1 MSLQHYITTRFHGE
15 KRGEISA
22 YDRLLIARAVNRPRI
37 REFIG
42 ALFDDFLEL
51 SGDRLG
57 GDDKAILGGIG
68 FFGSLPVTV
77 IGHHKERDA
86 EENVAANFGMAG
98 PEGYRKAL
106 RLMKEAE
113 KFHRPV
119 ITLVDTPG
127 AYPGKE
133 AEENGISAA
142 IAENLAQM
150 SHLHTPVVTLITGEG
165 NSGGALGIAV
175 ADRVLMLENAVY
187 SILSPEGFSSILWKD
202 GTRVREACEVMGMTA
217 EALLTDG
224 LVDRII
230 PEPAGGIQNDPDAGF
245 ARIREIL
252 GEELPR
258 LMALPEEELLE
269 RRYEKFRSVGRPGG
283 IGAAAGRNDRI
294 ISRREDAPEGWGEK
308 EEKTG

>member
-1 MSLQHYITTRFHGE
+1 MSLQHYITARGNGG
-15 KRGEISA
+15 KRGEVSA
-22 YDRLLIARAVNRPRI
+22 YDRLQLARAVDRPRI
-37 REFIG
+37 REFID

-68 FFGSLPVTV
+68 FFGSLSVTV
-77 IGHHKERDA
+77 IGNHKERDA
-86 EENVAANFGMAG
+86 RENVAVNFGMAG

-113 KFHRPV
+113 KFRRPV

-150 SHLHTPVVTLITGEG
+150 SHLHTPVITLITGEG
-165 NSGGALGIAV
+165 NSGGALGLAV

-217 EALLTDG
+217 EALLADG

-230 PEPAGGIQNDPDAGF
+230 PEPAGGIQNDPDTGF
-245 ARIREIL
+245 SRIREIL
-252 GEELPR
+252 GEELTR
-258 LMALPEEELLE
+258 LMALPEEELL
-269 RRYEKFRSVGRPGG
+269 RRRVEKFRSVGRPGG
-283 IGAAAGRNDRI
+283 NGTSGTRKGRTA
-294 ISRREDAPEGWGEK
+294 SRREDAPEGGGEK